1 MMYTYVHGG
10 DIYTA
15 NGKKNLADYSANI
28 NRLVCRSL

>member
-15 NGKKNLADYSANI
+15 SGKKNLLI
-28 NRLVCRSL
+28 ILQILIRLACRSL